1 MALQEKDSAT
11 INAAL
16 NAVSMLGPEA
26 RWALP
31 TLIKLANSNTGWEHT
46 HTIEDICK
54 IGVGNSTEGLAVLL
68 KYLEKPDE
76 CDGESYTSASVMS
89 ALGNVGPANKKA
101 ALQALQHVIDTKQR
115 PFDGFANNAIETIK
129 GHNRPGY
136 FGEPDQ
142 ATPEQP

>member
-101 ALQALQHVIDTKQR
+101 ALQALQHVIDTKQQ
-115 PFDGFANNAIETIK
+115 PFFGFADNAIEHIK

-136 FGEPDQ
+136 FGEPDLG
-142 ATPEQP
+142 TPEHP